1 MTAIFISY
9 RRDDSEG
16 HAGRLFE
23 GLRARFGADAVFM
36 DVVAIEPGVDFR
48 QAIDEHVDRCDVLL
62 AVIGPRWLSAC
73 AESGERRIDQ
83 PGDFVGL
90 EIAAALRRGIPVV
103 PVLVQGATMPGADAL
118 PPELAD
124 FAYRNAVALTHA
136 RWTSD
141 LEVLAKALERI
152 IAPTAGAPAGA
163 TAPEPVRKRR
173 WLVPAVLLVA
183 AVAVAGVFSLRG
195 GAQPKAKPTTG
206 TSAVRVDGRAVTRVV
221 YAGQD
226 GGKPHGY
233 FTQTAKGTWVEYD
246 AGNDR
251 SFTFRELNRN
261 GDGVA
266 LRDDSRGITIL
277 LDLKRGLVQLRAG
290 NAAPRPLYRIRSA
303 Q

>member
-1 MTAIFISY
+1 MI
-9 RRDDSEG
+9 
-16 HAGRLFE
+16 RLTLVVLLVATLGGCSSKSKTRARTVE
-23 GLRARFGADAVFM
+23 TPVVKDVPVALRGTIGAEATVRGDELTHVSGYGLVVGLNGTGGLPLNDRIAQTMERELGLRGIS
-36 DVVAIEPGVDFR
+36 VANDSRTPFAGMSPRE
-48 QAIDEHVDRCDVLL
+48 VLRD
-62 AVIGPRWLSAC
+62 P
-73 AESGERRIDQ
+73 
-83 PGDFVGL
+83 
-90 EIAAALRRGIPVV
+90 
-103 PVLVQGATMPGADAL
+103 
-118 PPELAD
+118 
-124 FAYRNAVALTHA
+124 AVAVVRVDA
-136 RWTSD
+136 A
-141 LEVLAKALERI
+141 VPI
-152 IAPTAGAPAGA
+152 GAPAGA